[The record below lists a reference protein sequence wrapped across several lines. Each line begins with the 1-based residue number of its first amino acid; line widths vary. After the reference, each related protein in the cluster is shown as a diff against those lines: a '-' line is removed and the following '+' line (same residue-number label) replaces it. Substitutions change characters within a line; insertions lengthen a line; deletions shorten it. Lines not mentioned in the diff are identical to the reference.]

1 VPNLPTGKIWV
12 GDSNTAVSDVV
23 YLDETNLRMGLN
35 TITPSQALH
44 VSGNTRITGAIY
56 DSNNTPGTSGQVLS
70 STVTGT
76 DWVSLSE
83 ISGVDGSGTTNYV
96 AKWSDTD
103 TITDSVIFDNGTN
116 VGIGTDSPA
125 AKLDLVG
132 GDVTGGLKISA
143 NKTTSAFFAFGA
155 DANETRITSTSYG
168 SYKPLTIYTGGL
180 ERMRIDSSGDISF
193 RDTSNNQAFYWD
205 ASAAKLGIGTTSPTA
220 TLTAFNTGSD
230 SAGSNPAFAIGDGNY
245 HWRKTTDGSKLILD
259 TYYGGWNPTF
269 TVDRTSGNVGIGTTT
284 PAAPLHVNG
293 GSSTGFATV
302 KHLELGFTS
311 GRGLTVST
319 SQVVAIDD
327 LVTFDAPTTTY
338 GQMAFK
344 TAGSERMRIDSSGR
358 VGIGK
363 TPSTEKLEVNGA
375 IVWEGPLTTS
385 QTSAGVLDRAGDDL
399 RIRAYGAT
407 VGSGQLVFRTGGG
420 GGSVDSE
427 AMRIDSSGNVGI
439 GTGGSVASKL
449 HVQNNYSYETS
460 TTTHNNVHIRL
471 GENTQDNYITN
482 IDGHMFLSTSPYKGA
497 NRVFLDDGATKSSS
511 ALFFGGSIG
520 DFAINTGSGTT
531 GTIITETPK
540 LYIKNTG
547 NVGIGTTSPGTF
559 LHIDASGTPSN
570 NVPLKIQSGAATS
583 FMHFRDAN
591 TTADF
596 KVRLGSSGDNLLMY
610 AGGAER
616 MRIDSSGRVGIG
628 TDSPFTNLTVYGAT
642 DSRIALINSNS
653 GTTSSDGFVM
663 ILEDDSE
670 VHFLNR
676 ESAAIKFSTAG
687 IERMRID
694 SSGNVGIGI
703 TSPSQ
708 KLHVSG
714 NARVTGAYYDSSN
727 SSGTSGQL
735 LSSTGSATDWI
746 DVPPAP
752 STDNQNGGSPL
763 KYWSG
768 TQSQYDALTPDANT
782 IYFIT

>member
-1 VPNLPTGKIWV
+1 
-12 GDSNTAVSDVV
+12 
-23 YLDETNLRMGLN
+23 M
-35 TITPSQALH
+35 
-44 VSGNTRITGAIY
+44 
-56 DSNNTPGTSGQVLS
+56 
-70 STVTGT
+70 
-76 DWVSLSE
+76 
-83 ISGVDGSGTTNYV
+83 
-96 AKWSDTD
+96 
-103 TITDSVIFDNGTN
+103 
-116 VGIGTDSPA
+116 
-125 AKLDLVG
+125 
-132 GDVTGGLKISA
+132 
-143 NKTTSAFFAFGA
+143 
-155 DANETRITSTSYG
+155 
-168 SYKPLTIYTGGL
+168 
-180 ERMRIDSSGDISF
+180 
-193 RDTSNNQAFYWD
+193 
-205 ASAAKLGIGTTSPTA
+205 GIGTT
-220 TLTAFNTGSD
+220 N
-230 SAGSNPAFAIGDGNY
+230 
-245 HWRKTTDGSKLILD
+245 
-259 TYYGGWNPTF
+259 
-269 TVDRTSGNVGIGTTT
+269 

-344 TAGSERMRIDSSGR
+344 TAGSERMRIDS
-358 VGIGK
+358 
-363 TPSTEKLEVNGA
+363 N
-375 IVWEGPLTTS
+375 
-385 QTSAGVLDRAGDDL
+385 
-399 RIRAYGAT
+399 
-407 VGSGQLVFRTGGG
+407 
-420 GGSVDSE
+420 
-427 AMRIDSSGNVGI
+427 
-439 GTGGSVASKL
+439 
-449 HVQNNYSYETS
+449 
-460 TTTHNNVHIRL
+460 
-471 GENTQDNYITN
+471 
-482 IDGHMFLSTSPYKGA
+482 
-497 NRVFLDDGATKSSS
+497 
-511 ALFFGGSIG
+511 
-520 DFAINTGSGTT
+520 
-531 GTIITETPK
+531 
-540 LYIKNTG
+540 G
-547 NVGIGTTSPGTF
+547 NVGIGTTSPGAE
-559 LHIDASGTPSN
+559 LHIKGSGEILRLETTAARGSGSNTINFDDSTGNKGYLGYGSGLNDTMLLWQRMSAPILFGTSNTERMKITSAGQIEIPNQNAINEIQFTGSQYTNIYSQTTAGFDIGTNSTSGTSY
-570 NVPLKIQSGAATS
+570 L
-583 FMHFRDAN
+583 
-591 TTADF
+591 
-596 KVRLGSSGDNLLMY
+596 RLLTEFQ
-610 AGGAER
+610 ER
-616 MRIDSSGRVGIG
+616 MRITSGGNVGIG
-628 TDSPFTNLTVYGAT
+628 TTSPFTNLTVYGAT